1 MGDNLDEKNDDIIKF
16 TINFGKIKYIVYTI
30 LILLMLCIF
39 VLYIQV
45 SAESLTTENI
55 SAVQINDYVHM
66 RDVIIVPRF
75 NDIINH
81 KKMFA
86 GRVIY
91 SEGIITNINE
101 KQGEL
106 DVIELKAENDENKKY
121 TLYYENLTGERLSV
135 NNKVAFLGKLSNI
148 NSNTKE
154 VSVDAFRIDNGNGLF
169 TAGDLKEISSL
180 YSDKT
185 ELNYLNDTKTI
196 ESNLYGSGY
205 RNYSVVLNSKFVNKL
220 RLLDIDTT
228 SDVIDGSSVINKTY
242 YKIDYDSV
250 NDNYIKL
257 KQNYIDS
264 TLTLEIYD
272 KEYNILFNKTWK
284 NIKATDRASYSY
296 ASIKDYFYINIDDS
310 IYIINEK
317 DFSESKIKVSGK
329 GLIEADLNGNVYYLT
344 TEGNGTIEKYD
355 REGNRS
361 FSTKLFKDNSY
372 EIGKIHNIIMDS
384 GDLLIEYEAIR
395 VNEDSKD
402 LPFNVE
408 SIIDL
413 RSGHINQTTLK

>member
-16 TINFGKIKYIVYTI
+16 TINFGKIKYIIYTI
-30 LILLMLCIF
+30 LILLLLCIF

-45 SAESLTTENI
+45 SAETITSENI

-81 KKMFA
+81 KKMFE
-86 GRVIY
+86 GKVIY

-106 DVIELKAENDENKKY
+106 DVIELKAENDENKVY
-121 TLYYENLTGERLSV
+121 TLYYENITGERLSV
-135 NNKVAFLGKLSNI
+135 NNKVTFLGKLSNI

-154 VSVDAFRIDNGNGLF
+154 ISVDAFRIDNGNGLF
-169 TAGDLKEISSL
+169 TTNDLKEITSL

-185 ELNYLNDTKTI
+185 ELNILNDTKTI

-242 YKIDYDSV
+242 YKIDYDSE
-250 NDNYIKL
+250 NDNFIKL

-272 KEYNILFNKTWK
+272 KEYNSLFNKTWK
-284 NIKATDRASYSY
+284 NIKASDRASYSY
-296 ASIKDYFYINIDDS
+296 ASIKNYFYINIDDS
-310 IYIINEK
+310 IYVINEN

-329 GLIEADLNGNVYYLT
+329 GLIEADHNGNIYYLT

-355 REGNRS
+355 QDGNRS

-372 EIGKIHNIIMDS
+372 EIGKIHNIILNS
-384 GDLLIEYEAIR
+384 GNLLIEYEAIK

-408 SIIDL
+408 SIIDS
-413 RSGHINQTTLK
+413 RSGRISQTTLK